1 MVGVDGSV
9 GGFQLCHLIFNKIEL
24 LFFFLRSHFF
34 GYEPS
39 YCTAGFRAVVR
50 HFTPLPLSL
59 PFPFSFSCQ
68 CRVLVRKGIGACT
81 QKMPYGMISTVI
93 LKWIATQ
100 YLTIGRTIASRREV
114 FYGFFTMHHSGINV
128 CVHVCVCNVASYCQ
142 AGAQKPIQPNSIVQW
157 KTLCFT
163 LTTLS
168 HFFSLLFLVH
178 SCTLNLF
185 HLEADNSICFVYWPL
200 LSN

>member
-1 MVGVDGSV
+1 
-9 GGFQLCHLIFNKIEL
+9 
-24 LFFFLRSHFF
+24 
-34 GYEPS
+34 
-39 YCTAGFRAVVR
+39 
-50 HFTPLPLSL
+50 
-59 PFPFSFSCQ
+59 
-68 CRVLVRKGIGACT
+68 
-81 QKMPYGMISTVI
+81 MPYGMISTVI

-128 CVHVCVCNVASYCQ
+128 CVHVCVYVCNVASYCQ
-142 AGAQKPIQPNSIVQW
+142 AGAQKPIQPNGIVQW
-157 KTLCFT
+157 EKHCALPLPLFPT
-163 LTTLS
+163 
-168 HFFSLLFLVH
+168 FFPLLLRVH